1 MEDPSRNVK
10 EPASQH
16 SLSRALP
23 LVRAQLATLPPALQ
37 RIGKYVL
44 ENPDLV
50 KRQTAS
56 ALALATRSGP
66 ASIVRFCRA
75 IGFEGFQ
82 DFKYALA
89 GDLTARRYELTGG
102 DPDVSGSLRI
112 VDELSAR
119 VIAGTRETQSI
130 LDAGGVER
138 LADAMIAADRIDVY
152 GAAVSGL
159 IGQHLAFRL
168 LRVGLP
174 AHAIVDPV
182 YAAYVAG
189 GLGPSSVAIAIS
201 ESGMTTDTVE
211 SLRRARAAGARTAVI
226 THRRDGPIV
235 GYADDV
241 LLTAGIESP
250 VTGAKSVIA
259 FTNLLAV
266 EMLASVLTLKLD
278 GRDPSAGT

>member
-1 MEDPSRNVK
+1 MKGLPQVAD
-10 EPASQH
+10 EPVSQRT
-16 SLSRALP
+16 LFRALP
-23 LVRAQLATLPPALQ
+23 LVRSHLRTLPPALQ
-37 RIGKYVL
+37 RIGKYIL
-44 ENPDLV
+44 ENPDIV

-56 ALALATRSGP
+56 ELALATKSGP

-75 IGFEGFQ
+75 VGFAGFQ

-89 GDLTARRYELTGG
+89 GDLTAQRYELTG
-102 DPDVSGSLRI
+102 DDTDVSSSLRI
-112 VDELSAR
+112 INEVSAR
-119 VIAGTRETQSI
+119 VIVGTRETQSI
-130 LDAGGVER
+130 LDADGVER
-138 LADAMIAADRIDVY
+138 LADAMIGADRIDVY

-159 IGQHLAFRL
+159 IGQHLAFCL

-211 SLRRARAAGARTAVI
+211 SLRRAKAAGARTAVI
-226 THRRDGPIV
+226 THRKDGPIV
-235 GYADDV
+235 KYADEV
-241 LLTAGIESP
+241 LSTASIESP
-250 VTGAKSVIA
+250 VTGSKSIIA
-259 FTNLLAV
+259 FTNLLVV

-278 GRDPSAGT
+278 GANRSSKG